1 MIRFDRGALICDFA
15 ETYRIYDI
23 WSLPAR
29 LVATYAVGLRDN
41 SRIKMKI
48 SGVKAPNDTILL
60 AQILDTVRWLQ
71 WTKTKDGQKNRNRPD
86 SVAEQMIVKE
96 KPEEGRKKGIS
107 FETSDDF
114 ERARQRLLQR
124 IIYGERGDFE

>member
-1 MIRFDRGALICDFA
+1 
-15 ETYRIYDI
+15 
-23 WSLPAR
+23 
-29 LVATYAVGLRDN
+29 
-41 SRIKMKI
+41 MKI

-96 KPEEGRKKGIS
+96 KPEEGRKKGIA

-124 IIYGERGDFE
+124 IIHGERGDFE